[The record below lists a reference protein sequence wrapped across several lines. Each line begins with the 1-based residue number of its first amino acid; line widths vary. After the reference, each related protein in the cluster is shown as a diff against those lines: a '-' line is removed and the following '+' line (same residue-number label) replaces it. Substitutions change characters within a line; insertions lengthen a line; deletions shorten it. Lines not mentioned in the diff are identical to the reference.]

1 MEMKHQQSASEA
13 PFAEQAGAPEEHT
26 SATSGN
32 GAEAQQT
39 AERNDETAAPV
50 LTVEEQLEQE
60 RQKVQEYVE
69 HLQRLQAEFQN
80 YRRRVSQEKLQEANR
95 GKADVFR
102 ALLPILAN
110 MALALKHASQDA
122 NAVRQGVQMIWQQ
135 FEGLLRDQGVERVT
149 TVGQPFDPACHEVL
163 STAPATAEAP
173 ENTIIS
179 EIKAGYYFDGRLLCP
194 AQVVVAKAEPVPA
207 ASPAEA

>member
-1 MEMKHQQSASEA
+1 MERKDQQPAPEA
-13 PFAEQAGAPEEHT
+13 PFGEPTGAAEEHASATAGNGMGAPPTPEQDD
-26 SATSGN
+26 
-32 GAEAQQT
+32 GAAMP
-39 AERNDETAAPV
+39 A
-50 LTVEEQLEQE
+50 LTVEAQLEQE
-60 RQKVQEYVE
+60 RHKGQEYVE

-110 MALALKHASQDA
+110 MELALKHASQDA

-135 FEGLLRDQGVERVT
+135 FEAFLRDQGVERIV
-149 TVGQPFDPACHEVL
+149 TVGQLFDPACHEVL
-163 STAPATAEAP
+163 STAPTAEGTP
-173 ENTIIS
+173 ENTIMS
-179 EIKAGYYFDGRLLCP
+179 EVKAGYFFDGRLLCP
-194 AQVVVAKAEPVPA
+194 AQVIVAKAEPVPA

>member
-1 MEMKHQQSASEA
+1 MERKDQQPAPEA
-13 PFAEQAGAPEEHT
+13 PFAEPTGAAEDHA
-26 SATSGN
+26 SATSDN
-32 GAEAQQT
+32 GVGAQPAAEQSVEA
-39 AERNDETAAPV
+39 AEPV
-50 LTVEEQLEQE
+50 LTVEEQIEQE
-60 RQKVQEYVE
+60 RHKGQEYVE

-110 MALALKHASQDA
+110 MELALKHASQDA

-135 FEGLLRDQGVERVT
+135 FEAFLRDQGVERIA
-149 TVGQPFDPACHEVL
+149 TVGQPFDPACHEVI
-163 STAPATAEAP
+163 STAPTADGTP
-173 ENTIIS
+173 DNTIMS
-179 EIKAGYYFDGRLLCP
+179 EIKAGYFFDGRLLCP
-194 AQVVVAKAEPVPA
+194 AQVVVAKAESVPA